1 MSIPVQS
8 IITRTVGNFLND
20 LGRFFD
26 ICCLEGQIRRTS
38 LNRLAKKQI
47 YVLKVLLT
55 EPGDIPSISERKF
68 VNRPNLSR
76 TRVKTNS

>member
-1 MSIPVQS
+1 MQS
-8 IITRTVGNFLND
+8 IITRTVGNVLND

-26 ICCLEGQIRRTS
+26 ICCLEGHIRRTS

-55 EPGDIPSISERKF
+55 EPGDIPSISERKC

-76 TRVKTNS
+76 TRVKTDS